1 MKTFAQF
8 FSTVLFMLS
17 STILW
22 ANESGSAETHS
33 SDMSPLLFIILALLT
48 GAGIRHF
55 LKKTPL
61 PYTVLLLIFGMVLG
75 AVDRTVELE
84 AFHMPTLSNAIEWAG
99 HIDPHVILFVFLPT
113 LIFEAAFAMDV
124 HTFKRNFSSAVLL
137 AVPGILLA
145 MFLTASAA
153 IGLKEF
159 GIGLSQ
165 WDWSIALMFGAVI
178 SATDPVAVVSL
189 LKELGASKKL
199 GTLIEGESLL
209 NDGTAIVI
217 FMSFFLF
224 LTGNHASSSPIV
236 EFLRVSAG
244 GVFIGI
250 IVAWGAISWV
260 GRVFNDALVEISL
273 LVASAYLTFFV
284 AEHFLH
290 VSGVLALVAFG
301 LMMASIGRTRI
312 SPEVEHFLHEF
323 WELAAFIANTLI
335 FIIVGVVISSR
346 SVFTA
351 NDFLILG
358 LIYLAIN
365 LARIAVLGSFYP
377 IMKKIGYGMNAKD
390 ATVLWWGALRGA
402 IGLALALVVEG
413 ASSEHIPAEI
423 KQQFLFYTAGIV
435 TLTLLVNATTIGW
448 LVGKLGLT
456 KMPLAKQIMA
466 QNASK
471 YLRSSAENTL
481 ARIKSDRYMKK
492 ADWSRVETFLPD
504 KPKNEI
510 TDSNIDTLAETRRLM
525 LEKEKSSYWEQ
536 FKEGMIGPLAVRR
549 LSDTIDEI
557 LDEDGKVS
565 LSKRADLEEM
575 WKTSKRLTRLQNIPV
590 IGNISKRL
598 YFDRMVVSYDS
609 ARAFVEAQEQM
620 LKLLDSMIR
629 SAEESD
635 EASKKVFA
643 VIEEEIYENKIQGQ
657 TFLRNL
663 RKNLPEIYNAIT
675 TRQAIRSVLNYE
687 RHTIERLH
695 KSGRIG
701 SDETKKLTA
710 RVEAKMKNV
719 MNTPIQVSEVAT
731 MEVLRSVPMLRSLTP
746 GQFEK
751 AINAFDQIIFSV
763 GEDLIKEHIQGDSI
777 IIITRGTVK
786 VKVDKDV
793 VAILGPGSIVGEISF
808 LTGGHRNA
816 TITAEAPVTALRMGY
831 PKIEE
836 FFGKQ
841 DFSIKDELWELAGK
855 RIAKDLLNHLSP
867 FSGWVDKKFEKWLQH
882 GQIFNPV
889 EKRQFDTQGY
899 IAVLLTGSAFLN
911 NRSHTEIHAPAVID
925 SLEITLSYDGRIFIA
940 DYPEEENTTEYKKN
954 EAKNQH

>member
-1 MKTFAQF
+1 MPA
-8 FSTVLFMLS
+8 
-17 STILW
+17 W
-22 ANESGSAETHS
+22 ASEEIPAEGHQ
-33 SDMSPLLFIILALLT
+33 SDMSPLLFVIVALLI

-61 PYTVLLLIFGMVLG
+61 PYTVLLLLFGMALG
-75 AVDRTVELE
+75 AVDRVVELDE
-84 AFHMPTLSNAIEWAG
+84 LYMGTLSHAIQWAG

-124 HTFKRNFSSAVLL
+124 HTFKRNFSNAMIL

-145 MFLTASAA
+145 MFLTAASAIA
-153 IGLKEF
+153 MKYL
-159 GIGLSQ
+159 GIGLSG
-165 WDWSIALMFGAVI
+165 WSWAIALMFGAVI

-224 LTGNHASSSPIV
+224 LTGDHAGGSPVV
-236 EFLRVSAG
+236 EFLRVSVG
-244 GVFIGI
+244 GVAVGVL
-250 IVAWGAISWV
+250 VAWGVISWV
-260 GRVFNDALVEISL
+260 RNVFNDALVEISV

-301 LMMASIGRTRI
+301 LMMASVGRTRI

-335 FIIVGVVISSR
+335 FLIVGVVISSR

-358 LIYLAIN
+358 LIYITIN
-365 LARIAVLGSFYP
+365 LARLVVLGSFFP
-377 IMKKIGYGMNAKD
+377 IMRKIGYGMDVKD
-390 ATVLWWGALRGA
+390 AAVLWWGALRGA

-413 ASSEHIPAEI
+413 APSEYIPVAV

-456 KMPLAKQIMA
+456 KMPLAKKIMI
-466 QNASK
+466 QNATN

-481 ARIKSDRYMKK
+481 SRIKSDRYMKK
-492 ADWSRVETFLPD
+492 ADWTRVEMFLPD
-504 KPKNEI
+504 KPDGDVDMGNV
-510 TDSNIDTLAETRRLM
+510 DTLCETRRLM

-536 FKEGMIGPLAVRR
+536 FKDGMIGALAVRR

-557 LDEDGKVS
+557 LDEDGKIS

-629 SAEESD
+629 SAEEKDDS
-635 EASKKVFA
+635 AQKVFA

-687 RHTIERLH
+687 RHIIEKLH

-701 SDETKKLTA
+701 SDETKRLTA
-710 RVEAKMKNV
+710 EVEAKMKSV
-719 MNTPIQVSEVAT
+719 MNTPIQVSEAAT
-731 MEVLRSVPMLRSLTP
+731 METLRTVPMLRSLNP
-746 GQFEK
+746 DQFEK
-751 AINAFDQIIFSV
+751 AISAFDQIIFSV

-786 VKVDKDV
+786 VKVANDV

-808 LTGGHRNA
+808 LTGDHRNA
-816 TITAEAPVTALRMGY
+816 TITAEAPVTALRMSY
-831 PKIEE
+831 SKIEQY
-836 FFGKQ
+836 FGKE
-841 DFSIKDELWELAGK
+841 DVGMKDELWELAGK
-855 RIAKDLLNHLSP
+855 RIAKDMLNHLTP
-867 FSGWVDKKFEKWLQH
+867 FSSWVDKRFERWLQKGEIVNSAQNRSVDTH
-882 GQIFNPV
+882 GC
-889 EKRQFDTQGY
+889 
-899 IAVLLTGSAFLN
+899 IAVLLTGSAFLK

-925 SLEITLSYDGRIFIA
+925 DVDITLSFDGRIFIA
-940 DYPEEENTTEYKKN
+940 DYPVEENVDVEKSETK
-954 EAKNQH
+954 